1 MPTSPLAPGTKL
13 DRYELVCPIG
23 EGGMAIVWIARQAG
37 KFGFQKL
44 VAVKTILPR
53 FAADPRF
60 QRMFIDE
67 ARIASRIDHVNVALI
82 LDVGEK
88 DDIAYLVME
97 YVEGES
103 LQRMQRAAQK
113 KGMRIPPGVL
123 LRVMADVCA
132 GLHAAHELCDERGQ
146 PRGVIHRDVSPQN
159 VLVST
164 KGVAK
169 LIDFGIAKARDRLS
183 GDTTTDQVKG
193 KLRYMAPEQ
202 AVGQPM
208 DRRADVWAVGAV
220 LYHLLAGRPPF
231 DGEHDVAVL
240 AALSS
245 GRPPAP
251 LPPGIHPSITSV
263 VMRALTPAPDGRFD
277 TAASMQQALED
288 AMVAAGV
295 GASTGDVAAFLAQVS
310 GEDAD
315 KRREAIRRGLEAASA
330 WGGASDDRPRPLVDP
345 PSFGGRTLGSAALT
359 IAPADRRRTLGTAI
373 AIASAG
379 VMVGVVGL
387 FVASTRSQVAAGS
400 ATVAASV
407 APPSVSS
414 PAASAPPP
422 AETEA
427 PAPPAATSAG
437 APPAITRPTGS
448 VHRPPRPLPAT
459 APARP
464 PSPGGKTGDGRVND
478 GF

>member
-1 MPTSPLAPGTKL
+1 MPTSPLAPGKKL

-23 EGGMAIVWIARQAG
+23 EGGMAIVWIARQTG

-67 ARIASRIDHVNVALI
+67 ARIASRIDHLNVAQI
-82 LDVGEK
+82 LDVGEQ
-88 DDIAYLVME
+88 DDISYLVME
-97 YVEGES
+97 HVEGES
-103 LQRMQRAAQK
+103 LQRMQRAARK
-113 KGMRIPPGVL
+113 KGMHIPPGVL

-132 GLHAAHELCDERGQ
+132 GLHAAHELCDEQGQ

-202 AVGQPM
+202 AVGQTM

-231 DGEHDVAVL
+231 EGEHDVAVL
-240 AALSS
+240 AALTS
-245 GRPPAP
+245 GRPPEP
-251 LPPGIHPSITSV
+251 LPPGVHPSIAAV

-277 TAASMQQALED
+277 TAASMQQALEE

-295 GASTGDVAAFLAQVS
+295 GTSTGDVATFLAQVS
-310 GEDAD
+310 GEDAE
-315 KRREAIRRGLEAASA
+315 KRREAIRRGLEAANA
-330 WGGASDDRPRPLVDP
+330 WAGASDDRPRVLLDP
-345 PSFGGRTLGSAALT
+345 PSSGGRTLGSAALT
-359 IAPADRRRTLGTAI
+359 IVPADRRRTLGTAL

-379 VMVGVVGL
+379 VLVGVVGL
-387 FVASTRSQVAAGS
+387 FVASSKSQVATAS
-400 ATVAASV
+400 ASVAASV
-407 APPSVSS
+407 GPPSVSA
-414 PAASAPPP
+414 PAASAPSPVD
-422 AETEA
+422 TEA
-427 PAPPAATSAG
+427 PPPAPSPAA